1 MGSFVLKSS
10 GSRRR
15 ENCGDEQ
22 RLHIGRIPP
31 EISNTLTDRPPARN
45 MDTVCADTSL
55 NMNEQPSE
63 LAEPVAAM
71 EASAPPETPA
81 MESTNAPEAV
91 AEEQPQTYDVLFP
104 ALAAPA
110 APAQSGPSSTGSAW
124 SKKPMLMSSTVTQ
137 VFHIPVEERKDQVT
151 GHFGEGSMDSSH
163 KIIKSVME
171 KTGAKIEMSSNK
183 DQSLTFLI
191 SGKQETVLRGRR
203 ELLVQFQTQA
213 SHSIAV
219 PKDHHRYILGRGG
232 SKLQELEQKTA
243 TKISLPKANDN
254 SDKITIS
261 GPKEGIDKA
270 IHEIR
275 IISDEQSKQSYEVL
289 SIPKIY
295 HPFITGPNNDYV
307 NKMLGDN
314 PNVRINVPPL
324 PVMKDEISVAGETDG
339 VQTVKAKIME
349 LFKDIER
356 KCSTVSVEVKK
367 SQHKYVIG
375 PKGSQINEILSQ
387 TGVFVEMP
395 TSDSTSETITLRGP
409 QDKLGLALT
418 KVYEKANSVVSYDVH
433 CPTWL
438 HKYLIG
444 KKGAKLQTLIGDLSK
459 QVHIEFLDAGDVIKI
474 EGPPSDAEKAKEIL
488 ESQANE
494 LVTKMDF
501 VEIDVDVKY
510 HKHIIGKGGSTVN
523 KLKQEA
529 DVMINIPDDRA
540 SSNCIR
546 IEGNKDG
553 VSKAKE
559 ELESLVS
566 KMQNEREKD
575 LIIEARFHRQLIG
588 PKGENIQK
596 IRDEFEAVQISFPD
610 LGSKSDIVK
619 LRGPRDDVEKCG
631 RTLSKMYKDLLENN
645 YQVKVPIFKQFH
657 KFIIGKG
664 GATIKEIRKTT
675 DTKVDLPESGSDSD
689 VITITGKK
697 ENVDKAQAKITS
709 IQSEMADVVSVDL
722 IIPAKIHNTMI
733 GAGGKLIQSISD
745 DCGGVAIK
753 FPPSSSNSDKV
764 TIRGPKDDV
773 EKARKML
780 TEMSTERQLNS
791 SQTVIRAKP
800 EHHKFLI
807 GRQGANIQ
815 TVRDK
820 TGARIIFP
828 SEKDED
834 REIIT
839 ILGTKEAVA
848 AAKHELESRIKDLD
862 KIVEETMT
870 VDAKHHRYFVARRGE
885 VLRHIGDKFGGV
897 VVSFPR
903 PGVTSDKVTLKGPK
917 DCVEAARARIEEL
930 VLDQECQV
938 TIECLIEQVH
948 HRTIMGPKGT
958 NVQKITTENQVQIK
972 FPEKARPGNGTPN
985 GDLNGGETNGH
996 DTPDSTEIIRIS
1008 GKKENCEAAAEALK
1022 ALVPI
1027 NIKVEVPYE
1036 FHRFIIGKK
1045 GDGVRALMN
1054 EFDVNIKVPSSEEQ
1068 SSTIIVTGA
1077 PANVENAKEKLL
1089 SRVDELED
1097 EKADK
1102 ELKSFEIKLDIKPEY
1117 HPKIIGRKG
1126 AVITGLRKDF
1136 GVNIQL
1142 PKKDDPEESVITI
1155 TGYEKKAYEAKDAI
1169 LKIVG
1174 DFENLVKEEVII
1186 HSRVHSMIIGRR
1198 GAGIRKIM
1206 QDFNVDIKMPRERDP
1221 EPDLVVIMGNDEDN
1235 VLDCKDHLLNLTEE
1249 YEQEVIDKERY
1260 MKPKEPNSSQEKK
1273 ANNKGYTV
1281 VDAPWHGASDDA
1293 FPTLGGGAVGAAPVV
1308 TPAPVW
1314 GPKR

>member
-1 MGSFVLKSS
+1 
-10 GSRRR
+10 
-15 ENCGDEQ
+15 
-22 RLHIGRIPP
+22 
-31 EISNTLTDRPPARN
+31 
-45 MDTVCADTSL
+45 
-55 NMNEQPSE
+55 
-63 LAEPVAAM
+63 M

-91 AEEQPQTYDVLFP
+91 AEEQPQTAAPQTYDVLFP
-104 ALAAPA
+104 SLPTA
-110 APAQSGPSSTGSAW
+110 APAQSGGPSSAGRAW

-151 GHFGEGSMDSSH
+151 GHFGEGSMDNSH

-191 SGKQETVLRGRR
+191 SGKQETVLKARR

-232 SKLQELEQKTA
+232 TKLQELEQKTA

-307 NKMLGDN
+307 NKMLADN
-314 PNVRINVPPL
+314 PSVRINVPPL
-324 PVMKDEISVAGETDG
+324 PVMKDEISVAGETEG
-339 VQTVKAKIME
+339 VQAAKTKIME
-349 LFKDIER
+349 LFKEIER

-375 PKGSQINEILSQ
+375 PKGNSINEILSQ

-444 KKGAKLQTLIGDLSK
+444 KKGSKLQTLIGDLSK

-488 ESQANE
+488 ETQANG
-494 LVTKMDF
+494 LITKMDF
-501 VEIDVDVKY
+501 VEIDVDAKY
-510 HKHIIGKGGSTVN
+510 HKHIIGKGGATVN

-546 IEGNKDG
+546 IEGNKEG
-553 VSKAKE
+553 VSQAKE

-596 IRDEFEAVQISFPD
+596 IREEFEAVQISFPD

-631 RTLSKMYKDLLENN
+631 RQLTKMYKELLENN

-657 KFIIGKG
+657 KFIIGKS
-664 GATIKEIRKTT
+664 GATIKDIRK
-675 DTKVDLPESGSDSD
+675 DTNTKIDLPESGSDSD

-697 ENVDKAQAKITS
+697 ENVEKAQEKITS
-709 IQSEMADVVSVDL
+709 IQAEMANVVSVDL

-753 FPPSSSNSDKV
+753 FPPSNSNSDKV
-764 TIRGPKDDV
+764 TIRGPKEDV
-773 EKARKML
+773 EKAKKML

-828 SEKDED
+828 SEKDKD
-834 REIIT
+834 REVIT
-839 ILGTKEAVA
+839 IVGTKEAVA

-870 VDAKHHRYFVARRGE
+870 VDAKHHSYFVARRGE

-917 DCVEAARARIEEL
+917 DCVEAARSRIEEL
-930 VLDQECQV
+930 VLDQEAQV
-938 TIECLIEQVH
+938 TIECLIEQIH
-948 HRTIMGPKGT
+948 HRTIMGPKGG
-958 NVQKITTENQVQIK
+958 NVQKITSENNVQIK
-972 FPEKARPGNGTPN
+972 FPEKRSGNGTPN

-996 DTPDSTEIIRIS
+996 VTPDNTEIIRIS
-1008 GKKENCEAAAEALK
+1008 GKKDNCEAAAQALK

-1027 NIKVEVPYE
+1027 NIEVEAPFE

-1054 EFDVNIKVPSSEEQ
+1054 LHDVNIKVPSSEEQ
-1068 SSTIIVTGA
+1068 SSIIIVTGA
-1077 PANVENAKEKLL
+1077 PANVEKAKEDLEA
-1089 SRVDELED
+1089 RIRGLED

-1102 ELKSFEIKLDIKPEY
+1102 ELKSYEIQIDIKPEY

-1126 AVITGLRKDF
+1126 AVITKLRNDYE
-1136 GVNIQL
+1136 VNIQL
-1142 PKKDDPEESVITI
+1142 PKKDDPDASIITI
-1155 TGYEKKAYEAKDAI
+1155 TGYEKNANEAKIAI

-1174 DFENLVKEEVII
+1174 DFENLIKEDVFIN
-1186 HSRVHSMIIGRR
+1186 SRIHSMIIGRR

-1235 VLDCKDHLLNLTEE
+1235 VLDCMDHLLNMTEE
-1249 YEQEVIDKERY
+1249 YEQEVIEKEQY
-1260 MKPKEPNSSQEKK
+1260 TKPTLKSGAGQEKK
-1273 ANNKGYTV
+1273 TKSDGFKVAK
-1281 VDAPWHGASDDA
+1281 APWHGASDDA
-1293 FPTLGGGAVGAAPVV
+1293 FPTLGGGAVGAAPV
-1308 TPAPVW
+1308 PAPAW

>member
-1 MGSFVLKSS
+1 
-10 GSRRR
+10 
-15 ENCGDEQ
+15 
-22 RLHIGRIPP
+22 
-31 EISNTLTDRPPARN
+31 
-45 MDTVCADTSL
+45 MDSVCADTSL
-55 NMNEQPSE
+55 TPQQQPAVDMVEAVPEQ
-63 LAEPVAAM
+63 VVD
-71 EASAPPETPA
+71 TPA
-81 MESTNAPEAV
+81 PEVVNADPPANDSSTNSNADAAPTTA
-91 AEEQPQTYDVLFP
+91 APSATEQPQPVQPKEPATYDDLFP
-104 ALAAPA
+104 SLPTAAPG
-110 APAQSGPSSTGSAW
+110 QSGNGSSAGNAW
-124 SKKPMLMSSTVTQ
+124 SKKPSMIMSSTVTQ
-137 VFHIPVEERKDQVT
+137 VFHIPVEERKDQVS
-151 GHFGEGSMDSSH
+151 GHFGEGSMDNSH
-163 KIIKSVME
+163 KIIKNVME

-191 SGKQETVLRGRR
+191 SGKQETVLKARR

-213 SHSIAV
+213 SSAIAV
-219 PKDHHRYILGRGG
+219 PKEHHKYILGRGG
-232 SKLQELEQKTA
+232 TKLQELEQKTA
-243 TKISLPKANDN
+243 TKISLPKANET

-270 IHEIR
+270 IHEIKC
-275 IISDEQSKQSYEVL
+275 ISDEQSKQSYEVL
-289 SIPKIY
+289 AIPKIY
-295 HPFITGPNNDYV
+295 HPFVTGPNNEYV
-307 NKMLGDN
+307 NKMLAEN

-324 PVMKDEISVAGETDG
+324 PVMKDEISVAGETEG
-339 VQTVKAKIME
+339 VQATKAKIME
-349 LFKDIER
+349 LFKEIEK

-367 SQHKYVIG
+367 TQHKYIIG
-375 PKGSQINEILSQ
+375 PKGSQINSILAD

-395 TSDSTSETITLRGP
+395 SSDSTSETITLRGP

-418 KVYEKANSVVSYDVH
+418 KVYEKANSVVSHDVH

-444 KKGAKLQTLIGDLSK
+444 KKGSKLQTLIGDLSK
-459 QVHIEFLDAGDVIKI
+459 QVHIEFVDVGDIIKI

-488 ESQANE
+488 ETQAND
-494 LVTKMDF
+494 LVAKMDF
-501 VEIDVDVKY
+501 VEIDVDAKY

-553 VSKAKE
+553 VKQAKE

-596 IRDEFEAVQISFPD
+596 IREEFDAVQISFPD

-631 RTLSKMYKDLLENN
+631 KQLTKMFKDLLENN

-657 KFIIGKG
+657 KFIIGKS
-664 GATIKEIRKTT
+664 GATIKEIRKET
-675 DTKVDLPESGSDSD
+675 DTKIDLPESGSDSD

-697 ENVDKAQAKITS
+697 ENVVKAQEKITS
-709 IQSEMADVVSVDL
+709 IQSEMANVISVDL

-753 FPPSSSNSDKV
+753 FPPSNSNSDKV

-773 EKARKML
+773 EKAKKML
-780 TEMSTERQLNS
+780 TEMSSERQLNS
-791 SQTVIRAKP
+791 SSEVIRAKP

-807 GRQGANIQ
+807 GRQGVNIQ
-815 TVRDK
+815 QVRDK

-834 REIIT
+834 REVIT

-848 AAKHELESRIKDLD
+848 AAKDELESRIKDLD

-870 VDAKHHRYFVARRGE
+870 VDPKHHRYFVARRGE
-885 VLRHIGDKFGGV
+885 VLRNIGDKFGGV

-917 DCVEAARARIEEL
+917 DCVEAARAKIEEL
-930 VLDQECQV
+930 VLDQEAQV

-948 HRTIMGPKGT
+948 HRTIMGPKGS
-958 NVQKITTENQVQIK
+958 NVQKITMEHQVQIK
-972 FPEKARPGNGTPN
+972 FPEKKQSGNGTPN
-985 GDLNGGETNGH
+985 GDLNGSADGDTNGH
-996 DTPDSTEIIRIS
+996 ATPEAGTLDLTEIIRIS
-1008 GKKENCEAAAEALK
+1008 GKKDNCEAAAQALK

-1027 NIKVEVPYE
+1027 NIEVEAPYE

-1054 EFDVNIKVPSSEEQ
+1054 LHDVNIKVPSSEEQ
-1068 SSTIIVTGA
+1068 SSIIIVTGA
-1077 PANVENAKEKLL
+1077 PANVEKAKEDLL
-1089 SRVDELED
+1089 ARIVGLEG

-1102 ELKSFEIKLDIKPEY
+1102 ALKSYEIEIDIKPEY

-1126 AVITGLRKDF
+1126 AVITKLRNDYE
-1136 GVNIQL
+1136 VNIQL
-1142 PKKDDPEESVITI
+1142 PKKDDPEASIITI
-1155 TGYEKKAYEAKDAI
+1155 TGYEKNALEAKIAI
-1169 LKIVG
+1169 QKIVG
-1174 DFENLVKEEVII
+1174 DFENLIKEEVFIN
-1186 HSRVHSMIIGRR
+1186 SRIHSMIIGRR

-1206 QDFNVDIKMPRERDP
+1206 QDFDVDIKMPRDRDP
-1221 EPDLVVIMGNDEDN
+1221 EPDLVVILGMNEDN
-1235 VLDCKDHLLNLTEE
+1235 VLDCKDHLLNMAEE
-1249 YEQEVIDKERY
+1249 HEQEYLDKEQY
-1260 MKPKEPNSSQEKK
+1260 TKPTLKANSGQEKK
-1273 ANNKGYTV
+1273 TKSDGFKVAK
-1281 VDAPWHGASDDA
+1281 APWHGASEDA
-1293 FPTLGGGAVGAAPVV
+1293 FPTLGGAEGAAPVV

-1314 GPKR
+1314 GPRR

>member
-1 MGSFVLKSS
+1 
-10 GSRRR
+10 
-15 ENCGDEQ
+15 
-22 RLHIGRIPP
+22 
-31 EISNTLTDRPPARN
+31 
-45 MDTVCADTSL
+45 MDSVCADTSL
-55 NMNEQPSE
+55 NQQQP
-63 LAEPVAAM
+63 A
-71 EASAPPETPA
+71 
-81 MESTNAPEAV
+81 AV
-91 AEEQPQTYDVLFP
+91 AETVEQAAPADADPAMDSSTSNADAVVSNSEQPQTYDDLFP
-104 ALAAPA
+104 SLPTA
-110 APAQSGPSSTGSAW
+110 APAQSGGPNSAGSAW

-137 VFHIPVEERKDQVT
+137 VFHIPVEERKDQVP

-191 SGKQETVLRGRR
+191 SGKQETVLKARR

-232 SKLQELEQKTA
+232 TKLQELEQKTA
-243 TKISLPKANDN
+243 TKISLPKATDN

-307 NKMLGDN
+307 NKMLAEN

-324 PVMKDEISVAGETDG
+324 PVMKDEISVAGETEG
-339 VQTVKAKIME
+339 VQAAKTKIME

-375 PKGSQINEILSQ
+375 PKGSQINEILSD

-395 TSDSTSETITLRGP
+395 SSDSPSETITLRGP

-418 KVYEKANSVVSYDVH
+418 KVYEKANSVVSHDVH

-459 QVHIEFLDAGDVIKI
+459 NVHIEFLEAGDVIKI

-494 LVTKMDF
+494 LVAKMDF
-501 VEIDVDVKY
+501 VEIDVDAKY

-575 LIIEARFHRQLIG
+575 LIIEGRFHRQLIG

-596 IRDEFEAVQISFPD
+596 IREEFEAVQISFPD

-619 LRGPRDDVEKCG
+619 LRGPREDVDKCS
-631 RTLSKMYKDLLENN
+631 RQLTKMYKDLLENN

-657 KFIIGKG
+657 KFIIGKS
-664 GATIKEIRKTT
+664 GATIKDIRK
-675 DTKVDLPESGSDSD
+675 DTNTKIDLPESGSDSD

-697 ENVDKAQAKITS
+697 ENVEKAQEKITS
-709 IQSEMADVVSVDL
+709 IQSEMANVVSVDL

-753 FPPSSSNSDKV
+753 FPPSNSNSDKV

-773 EKARKML
+773 EKAKKML

-791 SQTVIRAKP
+791 SQAVIRAKP

-807 GRQGANIQ
+807 GRQGVNIQ

-848 AAKHELESRIKDLD
+848 AAKDELESRIKDLD

-870 VDAKHHRYFVARRGE
+870 VDPKHHRYFVARRGE
-885 VLRHIGDKFGGV
+885 VLRNIGDKFGGV

-917 DCVEAARARIEEL
+917 DCVEAARNRIEEL
-930 VLDQECQV
+930 VLDQEAQV

-948 HRTIMGPKGT
+948 HRTIMGPKGG
-958 NVQKITTENQVQIK
+958 NVQKITSEHQVQIK
-972 FPEKARPGNGTPN
+972 FPEKRSGNGTPN
-985 GDLNGGETNGH
+985 GDLNGSDTNGH
-996 DTPDSTEIIRIS
+996 VTPDNTEIIRIS
-1008 GKKENCEAAAEALK
+1008 GKKDNCEAAAQALK

-1027 NIKVEVPYE
+1027 NIEVEAPFE

-1054 EFDVNIKVPSSEEQ
+1054 LHDVNIKVPSSEEQ
-1068 SSTIIVTGA
+1068 SSIIVVTGA
-1077 PANVENAKEKLL
+1077 PANVEKAKEDLEARIR
-1089 SRVDELED
+1089 SLED

-1102 ELKSFEIKLDIKPEY
+1102 ELKSYEIQIDIKPEY

-1126 AVITGLRKDF
+1126 AVITKLRNDYE
-1136 GVNIQL
+1136 VNIQL
-1142 PKKDDPEESVITI
+1142 PKKDDPDASIITI
-1155 TGYEKKAYEAKDAI
+1155 TGYEKNANEAKIAI

-1174 DFENLVKEEVII
+1174 DFENLIKEDVFIN
-1186 HSRVHSMIIGRR
+1186 SRIHSMIIGRR

-1206 QDFNVDIKMPRERDP
+1206 QDFNVDIKMPRERDH

-1235 VLDCKDHLLNLTEE
+1235 VLDCKDHLLNMAEE
-1249 YEQEVIDKERY
+1249 YEQEVIDKEQY
-1260 MKPKEPNSSQEKK
+1260 TKPTLKTNSGQEKK
-1273 ANNKGYTV
+1273 TKSDGFKVAK
-1281 VDAPWHGASDDA
+1281 APWHGASDDA
-1293 FPTLGGGAVGAAPVV
+1293 FPTLGGGAVGAAPV
-1308 TPAPVW
+1308 PAPAW

>member
-55 NMNEQPSE
+55 NMNEQPSD
-63 LAEPVAAM
+63 LAAEPVVAM
-71 EASAPPETPA
+71 EASASAPPSETPVA
-81 MESTNAPEAV
+81 VMESNANAPEAV
-91 AEEQPQTYDVLFP
+91 VAVEEKPQTYDVLFP

-110 APAQSGPSSTGSAW
+110 AAPAQSGPTSTGSAW
-124 SKKPMLMSSTVTQ
+124 TKKPMLMSSTVTQ

-151 GHFGEGSMDSSH
+151 GHFGGGSTEKNH
-163 KIIKSVME
+163 NIIMSVME

-191 SGKQETVLRGRR
+191 SGKQETVLKARR

-295 HPFITGPNNDYV
+295 HPFITGPNNDYI
-307 NKMLGDN
+307 NKLTADN

-324 PVMKDEISVAGETDG
+324 PVMKDEISVVGETEG
-339 VQTVKAKIME
+339 VQAAKTKIMD

-375 PKGSQINEILSQ
+375 PKGSQINEILSA

-395 TSDSTSETITLRGP
+395 SSDSPSETITLRGP

-418 KVYEKANSVVSYDVH
+418 KVYEKANSVVSHDVH

-501 VEIDVDVKY
+501 CEIDVDAKY

-523 KLKQEA
+523 ELKQEA

-553 VSKAKE
+553 VKQAKE
-559 ELESLVS
+559 ELETLVS

-596 IRDEFEAVQISFPD
+596 IREEFDAVQISFPD

-631 RTLSKMYKDLLENN
+631 RQLTKMYKELLENN

-657 KFIIGKG
+657 KFIIGKS
-664 GATIKEIRKTT
+664 GATIKDIRK
-675 DTKVDLPESGSDSD
+675 DTNTKIDLPESGSDSD

-697 ENVDKAQAKITS
+697 ENVEKAQEKITS
-709 IQSEMADVVSVDL
+709 IQAEMANVVSVDL

-753 FPPSSSNSDKV
+753 FPPSNSNSDKV

-773 EKARKML
+773 EKAKKML

-791 SQTVIRAKP
+791 SQATIKAKP

-807 GRQGANIQ
+807 GRQGVNIQ

-828 SEKDED
+828 SEKDVD
-834 REIIT
+834 REVIT
-839 ILGTKEAVA
+839 ILGSKEAVE
-848 AAKHELESRIKDLD
+848 AAKKELETRIRDLD

-870 VDAKHHRYFVARRGE
+870 VDPKHHRYFVARRGE
-885 VLRHIGDKFGGV
+885 VLRNIGDKFGGV

-917 DCVEAARARIEEL
+917 DCVEAARNRIL
-930 VLDQECQV
+930 QTVGDQEAQV

-948 HRTIMGPKGT
+948 HRTIMGPKGG
-958 NVQKITTENQVQIK
+958 NVQKITSEHQVQIK
-972 FPEKARPGNGTPN
+972 FPEKRSGNGTPN
-985 GDLNGGETNGH
+985 GDLNGSDTNGH
-996 DTPDSTEIIRIS
+996 VTPDNTEIIRIS
-1008 GKKENCEAAAEALK
+1008 GKKDNCEAAAQALK

-1027 NIKVEVPYE
+1027 NIEVEAPFE

-1054 EFDVNIKVPSSEEQ
+1054 LHDVNIKVPSSEEQ
-1068 SSTIIVTGA
+1068 SSIIVVTGA
-1077 PANVENAKEKLL
+1077 PANVEKAKEDLKARIV
-1089 SRVDELED
+1089 SLEN

-1102 ELKSFEIKLDIKPEY
+1102 E
-1117 HPKIIGRKG
+1117 
-1126 AVITGLRKDF
+1126 
-1136 GVNIQL
+1136 
-1142 PKKDDPEESVITI
+1142 
-1155 TGYEKKAYEAKDAI
+1155 
-1169 LKIVG
+1169 
-1174 DFENLVKEEVII
+1174 
-1186 HSRVHSMIIGRR
+1186 
-1198 GAGIRKIM
+1198 
-1206 QDFNVDIKMPRERDP
+1206 
-1221 EPDLVVIMGNDEDN
+1221 
-1235 VLDCKDHLLNLTEE
+1235 
-1249 YEQEVIDKERY
+1249 
-1260 MKPKEPNSSQEKK
+1260 
-1273 ANNKGYTV
+1273 
-1281 VDAPWHGASDDA
+1281 
-1293 FPTLGGGAVGAAPVV
+1293 
-1308 TPAPVW
+1308 
-1314 GPKR
+1314 

>member
-1 MGSFVLKSS
+1 
-10 GSRRR
+10 
-15 ENCGDEQ
+15 
-22 RLHIGRIPP
+22 
-31 EISNTLTDRPPARN
+31 
-45 MDTVCADTSL
+45 MDSVCADTSL
-55 NMNEQPSE
+55 NQQQPAAAVVVVAEIVEQVAAPAVNADPAPMESVSTNIADAVAPPAPSKPEQPE
-63 LAEPVAAM
+63 
-71 EASAPPETPA
+71 
-81 MESTNAPEAV
+81 
-91 AEEQPQTYDVLFP
+91 TYDDLFP
-104 ALAAPA
+104 SLPTA
-110 APAQSGPSSTGSAW
+110 APAQSGAPAQSAW

-137 VFHIPVEERKDQVT
+137 VFHIPVEERKDQVS
-151 GHFGEGSMDSSH
+151 GQFGEGSMDKSH
-163 KIIKSVME
+163 KNIQYVME

-191 SGKQETVLRGRR
+191 SGKQETVLKARR

-213 SHSIAV
+213 SQSIAV

-232 SKLQELEQKTA
+232 TKLQELEQKTA
-243 TKISLPKANDN
+243 TKISLPKVSDN
-254 SDKITIS
+254 SDKITVS

-295 HPFITGPNNDYV
+295 HPFINGPNQEYV
-307 NKMLGDN
+307 NQMLADN
-314 PNVRINVPPL
+314 PGVRINVPPL
-324 PVMKDEISVAGETDG
+324 PVMKDEIPLAGETEG
-339 VQTVKAKIME
+339 VQAAKAKIME
-349 LFKDIER
+349 LFKDIEK

-367 SQHKYVIG
+367 TQHKYIIG
-375 PKGSQINEILSQ
+375 PKGSQINLILSE

-395 TSDSTSETITLRGP
+395 SSDSPSETITLRGP

-444 KKGAKLQTLIGDLSK
+444 KKGSKLQALIGELSK

-488 ESQANE
+488 ETQANE

-501 VEIDVDVKY
+501 VEIDVDAKY

-559 ELESLVS
+559 ELEALVS

-596 IRDEFEAVQISFPD
+596 IREEFDAVQISFPD

-619 LRGPRDDVEKCG
+619 LRGPRDDVDKC
-631 RTLSKMYKDLLENN
+631 SKQLTKMSKELLENN

-657 KFIIGKG
+657 KFIIGKS
-664 GATIKEIRKTT
+664 GATIKEIRKETNT
-675 DTKVDLPESGSDSD
+675 RIDLPESGSESD
-689 VITITGKK
+689 VITITGIK
-697 ENVDKAQAKITS
+697 ENVEKAVEKITS
-709 IQSEMADVVSVDL
+709 IQSEMANVVSVDL

-753 FPPSSSNSDKV
+753 FPPSNSNSDKV
-764 TIRGPKDDV
+764 TIRGPKEDV
-773 EKARKML
+773 EKARVML

-791 SQTVIRAKP
+791 SQAVIRAKP

-807 GRQGANIQ
+807 GRQGVNIQ

-848 AAKHELESRIKDLD
+848 AATIELESRIKDLD

-870 VDAKHHRYFVARRGE
+870 VDPKHHRYFVARRGE
-885 VLRHIGDKFGGV
+885 VLRQIGDKFGGV

-917 DCVEAARARIEEL
+917 DCVDAAQKRIEEL
-930 VLDQECQV
+930 VVDQEAQV

-948 HRTIMGPKGT
+948 HRTIMGPKGS
-958 NVQKITTENQVQIK
+958 NVQKITSEHQVQIK
-972 FPEKARPGNGTPN
+972 FPEKRSANGTPN
-985 GDLNGGETNGH
+985 GDLKAPVETVELNGDDTNGH
-996 DTPDSTEIIRIS
+996 VTPDAPETPVKPDLTEIIRIS
-1008 GKKENCEAAAEALK
+1008 GHMDNCEAASLALK

-1027 NIKVEVPYE
+1027 NIEVEAPYE

-1054 EFDVNIKVPSSEEQ
+1054 LHDVNIKVPSSEEQ
-1068 SSTIIVTGA
+1068 SSIIIVTGA
-1077 PANVENAKEKLL
+1077 PANVEKAKEDLL
-1089 SRVDELED
+1089 ARIVSLED

-1102 ELKSFEIKLDIKPEY
+1102 VMRSHEIQIDIKPEY

-1126 AVITGLRKDF
+1126 AVITKLRQDF
-1136 GVNIQL
+1136 EVNIQL
-1142 PKKDDPEESVITI
+1142 PKKDDPEASIITI
-1155 TGYEKKAYEAKDAI
+1155 TGYEKNAEDAKIAI

-1174 DFENLVKEEVII
+1174 DFENLIKEDVFIN
-1186 HSRVHSMIIGRR
+1186 SRVHSMIIGRR
-1198 GAGIRKIM
+1198 GESIRKIM
-1206 QDFNVDIKMPRERDP
+1206 KDFEVDIKMPRDRDP
-1221 EPDLVVIMGNDEDN
+1221 EPDLVVITGMNEDN
-1235 VLDCKDHLLNLTEE
+1235 VLDCKDHLLNIAEE
-1249 YEQEVIDKERY
+1249 YEQEVFDKEQFTRPTL
-1260 MKPKEPNSSQEKK
+1260 KSNSGQEKK
-1273 ANNKGYTV
+1273 TKSDGFKVAK
-1281 VDAPWHGASDDA
+1281 APWHGASDDA
-1293 FPTLGGGAVGAAPVV
+1293 FPTLGGGAEGGPAPAVSS
-1308 TPAPVW
+1308 TPVW
-1314 GPKR
+1314 GPRR

>member
-1 MGSFVLKSS
+1 
-10 GSRRR
+10 
-15 ENCGDEQ
+15 
-22 RLHIGRIPP
+22 
-31 EISNTLTDRPPARN
+31 
-45 MDTVCADTSL
+45 
-55 NMNEQPSE
+55 
-63 LAEPVAAM
+63 M

-91 AEEQPQTYDVLFP
+91 AEEQPQTAAPQTYDVLFP
-104 ALAAPA
+104 SLPTA
-110 APAQSGPSSTGSAW
+110 APAQSGGPSSAGSAW

-151 GHFGEGSMDSSH
+151 GHFGEGSMDNSH
-163 KIIKSVME
+163 KIIKHVME

-191 SGKQETVLRGRR
+191 TGKQETVLKARR
-203 ELLVQFQTQA
+203 ELLVSFQTQA

-243 TKISLPKANDN
+243 TKISLPKVNDT

-295 HPFITGPNNDYV
+295 HPFITGPNNEYV
-307 NKMLGDN
+307 NKMLAEN
-314 PNVRINVPPL
+314 ANVRINVPPL
-324 PVMKDEISVAGETDG
+324 PVMKDEISVAGETEG
-339 VQTVKAKIME
+339 VQAAKTKIME
-349 LFKDIER
+349 LFKEIER

-375 PKGSQINEILSQ
+375 PKGSQINEILSD

-395 TSDSTSETITLRGP
+395 SSDSTSETITLRGP

-418 KVYEKANSVVSYDVH
+418 KVYEKANSVVSHDVH

-444 KKGAKLQTLIGDLSK
+444 KKGSKLQTLIGDLSK
-459 QVHIEFLDAGDVIKI
+459 QVHIEFVDVGDIIKI
-474 EGPPSDAEKAKEIL
+474 EGPPSDAENAKEIL
-488 ESQANE
+488 ETQAND
-494 LVTKMDF
+494 LVAKMDF
-501 VEIDVDVKY
+501 IEIDVDAKY

-546 IEGNKDG
+546 IEGNKEG
-553 VSKAKE
+553 VRKAKE
-559 ELESLVS
+559 ELESLVA

-596 IRDEFEAVQISFPD
+596 IREEFEAVQISFPD

-619 LRGPRDDVEKCG
+619 LRGPREDVDKCG
-631 RTLSKMYKDLLENN
+631 RLLNKMYKDLLEVS

-657 KFIIGKG
+657 KFVIGKG
-664 GATIKEIRKTT
+664 GATIKAIRKET

-697 ENVDKAQAKITS
+697 ENVVKAQEKITS
-709 IQSEMADVVSVDL
+709 IQSEMANVVSVDL

-753 FPPSSSNSDKV
+753 FFPSNSNSDKV
-764 TIRGPKDDV
+764 TIRGPKEDV
-773 EKARKML
+773 EKASKML

-791 SQTVIRAKP
+791 SSATIRAKP

-815 TVRDK
+815 QVRDQ

-828 SEKDED
+828 NEKDDD
-834 REIIT
+834 REVIT

-848 AAKHELESRIKDLD
+848 AAKDELESRIKDLD

-870 VDAKHHRYFVARRGE
+870 VDPKHHRYFVARRGE
-885 VLRHIGDKFGGV
+885 VLRNIGDKFGGV

-917 DCVEAARARIEEL
+917 DCVEAARNRIEEL
-930 VLDQECQV
+930 VLDQEAQV

-948 HRTIMGPKGT
+948 HRTIMGPKGG
-958 NVQKITTENQVQIK
+958 NVQKITSEHQVQIK
-972 FPEKARPGNGTPN
+972 FPEKRSGNGTPN
-985 GDLNGGETNGH
+985 GDLNGSDTNGH
-996 DTPDSTEIIRIS
+996 VTPDNTEIIRIS
-1008 GKKENCEAAAEALK
+1008 GKKDNCEAAAQALK

-1027 NIKVEVPYE
+1027 NIEVEAPYE

-1054 EFDVNIKVPSSEEQ
+1054 LHDVNIKVPSSEEQ
-1068 SSTIIVTGA
+1068 SNTIVVTGA
-1077 PANVENAKEKLL
+1077 PANVEKAKEDLEA
-1089 SRVDELED
+1089 RIRGLED

-1102 ELKSFEIKLDIKPEY
+1102 ELKSYEIQIDIKPEY

-1126 AVITGLRKDF
+1126 AVITKLRNDYE
-1136 GVNIQL
+1136 VNIQL
-1142 PKKDDPEESVITI
+1142 PKKDDPDASIITI
-1155 TGYEKKAYEAKDAI
+1155 TGYEKNALEAKAAI
-1169 LKIVG
+1169 QKIVG
-1174 DFENLVKEEVII
+1174 DFENLIKEDVFIN
-1186 HSRVHSMIIGRR
+1186 SRIHSMIIGRR

-1206 QDFNVDIKMPRERDP
+1206 QDFDVDIKMPRDRDP
-1221 EPDLVVIMGNDEDN
+1221 EPDLVVIMCNDEDN
-1235 VLDCKDHLLNLTEE
+1235 VLDCKDYLLNMAEE
-1249 YEQEVIDKERY
+1249 YEQEVIDKEQY
-1260 MKPKEPNSSQEKK
+1260 TKPTLKASSGQEKK
-1273 ANNKGYTV
+1273 TKSDGFKVAK
-1281 VDAPWHGASDDA
+1281 APWHGASDDA
-1293 FPTLGGGAVGAAPVV
+1293 FPTLGGGAEGPAPVV
-1308 TPAPVW
+1308 NPTPVW
-1314 GPKR
+1314 GPRR

>member
-1 MGSFVLKSS
+1 
-10 GSRRR
+10 
-15 ENCGDEQ
+15 
-22 RLHIGRIPP
+22 
-31 EISNTLTDRPPARN
+31 
-45 MDTVCADTSL
+45 MDSVCADTSL
-55 NMNEQPSE
+55 NQQVEPAVVAETVPEQ
-63 LAEPVAAM
+63 V
-71 EASAPPETPA
+71 EASEANTDPTNDSSNSNADAVTTPA
-81 MESTNAPEAV
+81 SNPEP
-91 AEEQPQTYDVLFP
+91 EKPQSQNYEDLFP
-104 ALAAPA
+104 SLPMAA
-110 APAQSGPSSTGSAW
+110 APAQSGTGNAAPSPWG
-124 SKKPMLMSSTVTQ
+124 KKPMSLTSSTVTQ
-137 VFHIPVEERKDQVT
+137 VFHIPVEERKDQLS
-151 GHFGEGSMDSSH
+151 GHFGEGAMDSSH

-191 SGKQETVLRGRR
+191 SGKQETVLKARR

-213 SHSIAV
+213 SLQIAV

-232 SKLQELEQKTA
+232 TKLQELEQKTA
-243 TKISLPKANDN
+243 TKISLPKATDKEN
-254 SDKITIS
+254 DKITIS

-270 IHEIR
+270 IFEIR
-275 IISDEQSKQSYEVL
+275 NISDEQSKQSYEVL
-289 SIPKIY
+289 EIPKKY
-295 HPFITGPNNDYV
+295 HPFITGPNNEYI
-307 NKMLGDN
+307 NKMIADN
-314 PNVRINVPPL
+314 PSVRINVPPL
-324 PVMKDEISVAGETDG
+324 PVMKDEISVAGETVG
-339 VQTVKAKIME
+339 VQAAKAKIME

-356 KCSTVSVEVKK
+356 KCSEVSVEVKK

-375 PKGSQINEILSQ
+375 PKGSQINEILSE

-395 TSDSTSETITLRGP
+395 SSDSPSETITLRGP

-418 KVYEKANSVVSYDVH
+418 KVYEKANSVVSHDVH

-459 QVHIEFLDAGDVIKI
+459 QVHIEFLEAGDVIKI

-501 VEIDVDVKY
+501 VEIDVDAKY

-546 IEGNKDG
+546 IEGNKEG
-553 VSKAKE
+553 VQQAKE

-566 KMQNEREKD
+566 KMANEREKD

-596 IRDEFEAVQISFPD
+596 IREEFDAVQISFPD

-619 LRGPRDDVEKCG
+619 LRGPKDDVEKCG
-631 RTLSKMYKDLLENN
+631 KQLTKMYKDLLENN

-657 KFIIGKG
+657 KFIIGKS
-664 GATIKEIRKTT
+664 GATIKDIRK
-675 DTKVDLPESGSDSD
+675 DTNTKIDLPESGSDSD

-697 ENVDKAQAKITS
+697 ENVEQAQAKITS
-709 IQSEMADVVSVDL
+709 IQSEMANVVSVDL

-753 FPPSSSNSDKV
+753 FPPSNSNSDKV
-764 TIRGPKDDV
+764 TIRGPKEDV
-773 EKARKML
+773 EKAKKML

-791 SQTVIRAKP
+791 SQAVIRAKP

-807 GRQGANIQ
+807 GRQGVNIQ

-834 REIIT
+834 REVIT

-848 AAKHELESRIKDLD
+848 AAKDELESRIKDLD

-870 VDAKHHRYFVARRGE
+870 VDPKHHRYFVARRGE
-885 VLRHIGDKFGGV
+885 VLRNIGDKYGGV

-917 DCVEAARARIEEL
+917 DCVEAARMKIEEL
-930 VLDQECQV
+930 VLDQEAQV
-938 TIECLIEQVH
+938 TIECLIEQIH
-948 HRTIMGPKGT
+948 HRTIMGPKGG
-958 NVQKITTENQVQIK
+958 NVQKITSEHQVQIK
-972 FPEKARPGNGTPN
+972 FPEKRSGNGTPN
-985 GDLNGGETNGH
+985 GDLNGDSDTNGH
-996 DTPDSTEIIRIS
+996 VTPDNTEIIRIS
-1008 GKKENCEAAAEALK
+1008 GKKDNCEAAARALK

-1027 NIKVEVPYE
+1027 NIQVEAPFE

-1045 GDGVRALMN
+1045 GDGVRHLMN
-1054 EFDVNIKVPSSEEQ
+1054 THDVNIKVPSSEEQ
-1068 SSTIIVTGA
+1068 SSVIVVTGA
-1077 PANVENAKEKLL
+1077 PANVEKAKE
-1089 SRVDELED
+1089 DLEARIKSLEE
-1097 EKADK
+1097 EKAQK
-1102 ELKSFEIKLDIKPEY
+1102 ELKSYEIQIDINPEY

-1126 AVITGLRKDF
+1126 AVITKLRTDYD
-1136 GVNIQL
+1136 VNIQL
-1142 PKKDDPEESVITI
+1142 PKKDDIDASIITI
-1155 TGYEKKAYEAKDAI
+1155 TGFEKNANEAKIAI
-1169 LKIVG
+1169 QKIVG
-1174 DFENLVKEEVII
+1174 DFENLIKKEVII
-1186 HSRVHSMIIGRR
+1186 NSRVHSMIIGRR

-1221 EPDLVVIMGNDEDN
+1221 DPDLVVIMGNDEDN
-1235 VLDCKDHLLNLTEE
+1235 VLDCMDHLLNMTEE
-1249 YEQEVIDKERY
+1249 YEQEVIEKEQY
-1260 MKPKEPNSSQEKK
+1260 TKPTLKSGAGQEKK
-1273 ANNKGYTV
+1273 TKSDGFKVAK
-1281 VDAPWHGASDDA
+1281 APWHGASDDA
-1293 FPTLGGGAVGAAPVV
+1293 FPTLGGGEGPAPVSNP
-1308 TPAPVW
+1308 TPVW
-1314 GPKR
+1314 GPRR

>member
-1 MGSFVLKSS
+1 
-10 GSRRR
+10 
-15 ENCGDEQ
+15 
-22 RLHIGRIPP
+22 
-31 EISNTLTDRPPARN
+31 
-45 MDTVCADTSL
+45 MDSVCADTSL
-55 NMNEQPSE
+55 NQQP
-63 LAEPVAAM
+63 AEIEAMDQAAPAIQDPAVDDQADTVAN
-71 EASAPPETPA
+71 TPA
-81 MESTNAPEAV
+81 HVP
-91 AEEQPQTYDVLFP
+91 EQPQTYDDLFP
-104 ALAAPA
+104 SLPTAAPTG
-110 APAQSGPSSTGSAW
+110 SGSSSSAGSAW

-137 VFHIPVEERKDQVT
+137 VFHIPVEERKDQLA
-151 GHFGEGSMDSSH
+151 GDFGAGTMDGSH
-163 KIIKSVME
+163 KSIKYVME

-191 SGKQETVLRGRR
+191 SGKQETVLRARR
-203 ELLVQFQTQA
+203 ELLVSFQTQA

-254 SDKITIS
+254 NDKITIS

-270 IHEIR
+270 IHEIKC
-275 IISDEQSKQSYEVL
+275 ISDEQSKQSYEVL
-289 SIPKIY
+289 AIPKIY
-295 HPFITGPNNDYV
+295 HPFITGPNNDNV
-307 NKMLGDN
+307 NKLLADF

-324 PVMKDEISVAGETDG
+324 PVIKDEISVAGETDG
-339 VQTVKAKIME
+339 VQAVKAKIME
-349 LFKDIER
+349 AFKDIER

-367 SQHKYVIG
+367 TQHKYVIG
-375 PKGSQINEILSQ
+375 PKGSQINEILSE

-395 TSDSTSETITLRGP
+395 SSESPSETITLRGP

-433 CPTWL
+433 CPNWL

-444 KKGAKLQTLIGDLSK
+444 KKGSKLQSLIGELSK
-459 QVHIEFLDAGDVIKI
+459 NVHIEFLDAGDVIKI
-474 EGPPSDAEKAKEIL
+474 EGPPSDSEEARKIL
-488 ESQANE
+488 ESESNE
-494 LVTKMDF
+494 LVAKMDF
-501 VEIDVDVKY
+501 VEIDVDAKY

-523 KLKQEA
+523 KLKQDA
-529 DVMINIPDDRA
+529 DVMINIPDDRT

-553 VSKAKE
+553 VGKAKE

-566 KMQNEREKD
+566 KMANEREKD

-596 IRDEFEAVQISFPD
+596 IREEFEAVQISFPD

-619 LRGPRDDVEKCG
+619 LRGPKDDVDKCS
-631 RTLSKMYKDLLENN
+631 RQLTKMYKDLLENN

-657 KFIIGKG
+657 KFIIGKS
-664 GATIKEIRKTT
+664 GATIKDIRKETN
-675 DTKVDLPESGSDSD
+675 TKIDLPESGSDSD

-697 ENVDKAQAKITS
+697 ENVDKAQEKLTS
-709 IQSEMADVVSVDL
+709 IQAEMANVVSVDL
-722 IIPAKIHNTMI
+722 IIPSKIHNTMI

-753 FPPSSSNSDKV
+753 FPPSNSNSDKV

-773 EKARKML
+773 EKAKKML
-780 TEMSTERQLNS
+780 MDMSQERQLNS
-791 SQTVIRAKP
+791 SSEVIRAKP

-807 GRQGANIQ
+807 GRQGVNIQ

-828 SEKDED
+828 SEKDAD
-834 REIIT
+834 REVIT
-839 ILGTKEAVA
+839 ILGSKEAVA
-848 AAKHELESRIKDLD
+848 AAKEELESRIKDLD

-870 VDAKHHRYFVARRGE
+870 VDPKHHRYFVARRGE
-885 VLRHIGDKFGGV
+885 VLRQIGDKFGGV

-917 DCVEAARARIEEL
+917 DCVEAARSRIEEL
-930 VLDQECQV
+930 VYDQECQV
-938 TIECLIEQVH
+938 TIECCIEQIH
-948 HRTIMGPKGT
+948 HRTIMGPKGN
-958 NVQKITTENQVQIK
+958 NVQKITAENNVQIK
-972 FPEKARPGNGTPN
+972 FPEKARNGNGTPN
-985 GDLNGGETNGH
+985 GDLNEEETNGH
-996 DTPDSTEIIRIS
+996 EASDSTEIIRIS
-1008 GKKENCEAAAEALK
+1008 GKKENCEAAAAALK

-1027 NIKVEVPYE
+1027 NIEVEAPYE

-1054 EFDVNIKVPSSEEQ
+1054 QHDVNIKVPSSEEQ
-1068 SSTIIVTGA
+1068 SSIIIVTGA
-1077 PANVENAKEKLL
+1077 PANVDGAKEDLL
-1089 SRVDELED
+1089 GRIKELEA

-1102 ELKSFEIKLDIKPEY
+1102 ELRSFEITLDIKPEY

-1126 AVITGLRKDF
+1126 AVITKLRNDYR
-1136 GVNIQL
+1136 VNVQL
-1142 PKKDDPEESVITI
+1142 PKKDDPEASIITI
-1155 TGYEKKAYEAKDAI
+1155 NGYEKDALEARDAI

-1174 DFENLVKEEVII
+1174 DFENLIKEEVII
-1186 HSRVHSMIIGRR
+1186 TSRVHSMIIGRR

-1235 VLDCKDHLLNLTEE
+1235 VLDCKDHLLNIAEE
-1249 YEQEVIDKERY
+1249 YEQEVTDKEQYTRPTLKSNASDAQ
-1260 MKPKEPNSSQEKK
+1260 KPKS
-1273 ANNKGYTV
+1273 KGFNV
-1281 VDAPWHGASDDA
+1281 AKAPWHGASDDA
-1293 FPTLGGGAVGAAPVV
+1293 FPTLGGGAAGSAAPVV
-1308 TPAPVW
+1308 TPAW